1 MYCMIEGGRESFVWR
16 GKGEDTKKW
25 RGNGYGGCHDRRR
38 TLEMWKTYDEL
49 EEKSV
54 IFLG

>member
-1 MYCMIEGGRESFVWR
+1 MIEGGRESFVWR